1 MPLFLQSPTQLLFNL
16 LRNPQVA
23 TYNEWLGE
31 HDVDHQTLGCIRR
44 LECCLNKSK
53 LHLNSMHMPREWDQ
67 YQEIRSQ
74 FPTGIEATTFC
85 NTVEMFNAFDIE
97 LKGADSLYGVTIY

>member
-1 MPLFLQSPTQLLFNL
+1 MT
-16 LRNPQVA
+16 
-23 TYNEWLGE
+23 TYNERLGPD
-31 HDVDHQTLGCIRR
+31 DVDHQTLVATSGDSNAA
-44 LECCLNKSK
+44 NKLK
-53 LHLNSMHMPREWDQ
+53 LHLNSMRMPREWDQ

-85 NTVEMFNAFDIE
+85 NTVEMFNVFDIE